1 MKNSQRKSQDD
12 QQKNPM
18 TVINL
23 GWPPKE
29 THPNARP
36 HWAVKAKAAKA
47 YRAQSY
53 LATKSQVKG
62 LYTEDGAID
71 LHVVFYP
78 KTNRKRDLDNL
89 IAAIKPGLD
98 GIADALQINDNR
110 FQYLVAKLEQA
121 DNPARVEIRLE
132 PAEYE
137 TDA

>member
-1 MKNSQRKSQDD
+1 
-12 QQKNPM
+12 M

-23 GWPPKE
+23 DWPPKE

-36 HWAVKAKAAKA
+36 HWAVKAKAAKN

-53 LATKSQVKG
+53 LATKSQMDQPYKD
-62 LYTEDGAID
+62 DGPID

-78 KTNRKRDLDNL
+78 QTKRKRDLDNL
-89 IAAIKPGLD
+89 IAAIKPGID
-98 GIADALQINDNR
+98 GLADALKINDNR
-110 FQYLVAKLEQA
+110 FQYLVAKLGDPEK
-121 DNPARVEIRLE
+121 PARVEIRLE